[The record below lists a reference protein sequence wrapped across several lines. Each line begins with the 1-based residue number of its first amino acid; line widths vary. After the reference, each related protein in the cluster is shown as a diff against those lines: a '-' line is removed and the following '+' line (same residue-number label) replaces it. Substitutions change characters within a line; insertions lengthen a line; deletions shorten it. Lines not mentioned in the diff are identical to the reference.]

1 MQIISG
7 LTLAKERKAK
17 LATEVAASKEQYC
30 RIPKLSLILVGED
43 PNSARYVKNK
53 AKACAEVGM
62 EGELHLLPESTSQE
76 ELLSL
81 VHTLNEDDTV
91 DGILIQLPLP
101 AHIDTKL
108 ALETVDYHKDADGLH
123 PMNAGK
129 LFDGSETILP
139 CTPKSILALLHYGNI
154 EIAGKEAVV
163 LGRSSLVGNPTA
175 QMLMQENA
183 TVTVCHSKTKNIAE
197 VVKRADILILAMGN
211 PDVVT
216 PDMLK
221 PGSVIIDVAM
231 NYVDDKLAGDI
242 YYERNLPELEKVV
255 SAASPVPGGVG
266 PMTITSL
273 IENTFEIYKKRVSK

>member
-7 LTLAKERKAK
+7 LALAKELKAK
-17 LATEVAASKEQYC
+17 LAAEIAVSKEQYH
-30 RIPKLSLILVGED
+30 RTPKLSIILLGD
-43 PNSARYVKNK
+43 APDSARYVKSK
-53 AKACAEVGM
+53 AKACNEVGM

-81 VHTLNEDDTV
+81 IHSLNQDNTV

-101 AHIDTKL
+101 THIDTKL
-108 ALETVDYHKDADGLH
+108 TLETVDYHKDADGLH
-123 PMNAGK
+123 PMNAGR

-154 EIAGKEAVV
+154 EITGKEAVV

-183 TVTVCHSKTKNIAE
+183 TVTVCHSKTRNIGE
-197 VVKRADILILAMGN
+197 IVKRADILILAMGN
-211 PDVVT
+211 PNVVT

-221 PGSVIIDVAM
+221 PGVVIIDVAM

-242 YYERNLPELEKVV
+242 YSEHNLPELEKVI

-273 IENTFEIYKKRVSK
+273 IENTFEIYQRRVKG